1 MAFRDP
7 FDEWRGMRR
16 RMRHLFKPW
25 AFEEEMPEMMEKRM
39 RPAIVDMEEK
49 DNEIVVTAELPGMD
63 KKGIK
68 VDVTADSISIKA
80 EKREEKEKEE
90 KKKNYYYKER
100 TYGGF
105 YRSMSLPAEIDP
117 ASVKATYRDGV
128 LEIKMA
134 KVAGAKKKA
143 MEVQIQ

>member
-1 MAFRDP
+1 MPFWDP

-16 RMRHLFKPW
+16 RMRHIFKPW
-25 AFEEEMPEMMEKRM
+25 AFDEEMREMMEKRM
-39 RPAIVDMEEK
+39 RPALLDVEDK
-49 DNEIVVTAELPGMD
+49 GNELVLGVELPGMD
-63 KKGIK
+63 KKSIK
-68 VDVTADSISIKA
+68 VDVTTDSISIKA
-80 EKREEKEKEE
+80 EKREEKEK

-100 TYGGF
+100 SYGGF

-117 ASVKATYRDGV
+117 KTVKATYKDGV

-134 KVAGAKKKA
+134 KAAGAKKKA